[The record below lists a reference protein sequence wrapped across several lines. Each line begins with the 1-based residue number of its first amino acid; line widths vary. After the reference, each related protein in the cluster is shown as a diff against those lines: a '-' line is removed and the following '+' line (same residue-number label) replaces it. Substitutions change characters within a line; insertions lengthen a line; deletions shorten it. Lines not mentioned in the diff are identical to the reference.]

1 MSIGMYYLAKREIMR
16 FLKIINET
24 IFPSIISSLLFLAIF
39 HFVIGK
45 STNGSDYLQFL
56 VPGLTIM
63 NMINNSFINS
73 AFSVFISKFT
83 HHFEHILTMPLS
95 YLELTTAYV
104 SGSVARGFLTG
115 ISVLIATSFFV
126 SFTIYNIFILVL
138 YGLFATIL
146 FGSIG
151 VLVALMAKQFDHLGV
166 FNTFFLTPLTML
178 GGVFYS
184 IKVLPPLFQK
194 LVLFNP
200 LFYLVDG
207 FRYGLLG
214 ISDSSLIQGMIISLI
229 LSVGFFSLVVY
240 LMKKG
245 YKVKE

>member
-1 MSIGMYYLAKREIMR
+1 MYYLAKREIMR

-39 HFVIGK
+39 HFVVGK
-45 STNGSDYLQFL
+45 STNGVDYLQFL
-56 VPGLTIM
+56 VPGLVMM

-83 HHFEHILTMPLS
+83 HHFEHILVMPLS

-115 ISVLIATSFFV
+115 ISIFIVTSFFV
-126 SFTIYNIFILVL
+126 PFSIHNIFILIL
-138 YGLFATIL
+138 YGLFATTL

-151 VLVALMAKQFDHLGV
+151 ILIALMAKQFDHLGV

-184 IKVLPPLFQK
+184 IKILPPLFQK
-194 LVLFNP
+194 FVLFNP
-200 LFYLVDG
+200 LFYLIDG

-214 ISDSSLIQGMIISLI
+214 ISDAPLIQGMIVSAV
-229 LSVGFFSLVVY
+229 LSIGFFSFVVY

-245 YKVKE
+245 YKVKQ